1 MQYKV
6 TLYTNKSLGGITV
19 EGNTVQCIRLTDERN
34 AKGRRLQK
42 IICTIDRWATELSPE
57 ARQLLT
63 PEEQAEWAKWKAK
76 HDAEYR
82 KKQLGIA
89 LDAVT
94 STMDAAAAALRESV
108 AAPDDP
114 AAIWAAIEALSVALE
129 NAGFDK
135 PKRPRGRPRIIE
147 VDEYIDDDTWP
158 RGDRPPL
165 PNFIPPGTDAHRR
178 YQSLLDSYE
187 AYRRSKGDS

>member
-57 ARQLLT
+57 ARQILT
-63 PEEQAEWAKWKAK
+63 PEEQAEWAKWKAR

-108 AAPDDP
+108 RDP
-114 AAIWAAIEALSVALE
+114 NNPLF
-129 NAGFDK
+129 GRDK
-135 PKRPRGRPRIIE
+135 LRYLD
-147 VDEYIDDDTWP
+147 VIDFM
-158 RGDRPPL
+158 PL
-165 PNFIPPGTDAHRR
+165 PNLVVGMHPFTSTVVA
-178 YQSLLDSYE
+178 
-187 AYRRSKGDS
+187 

>member
-63 PEEQAEWAKWKAK
+63 PEEQTEWKKWKAK
-76 HDAEYR
+76 HDSEYR
-82 KKQLGIA
+82 KQQLGIA

-108 AAPDDP
+108 AEPDDP

-129 NAGFDK
+129 IAGFDK

-147 VDEYIDDDTWP
+147 VDDDIDDTWP

-165 PNFIPPGTDAHRR
+165 PNFMPPGTDAHRR

-187 AYRRSKGDS
+187 AYRRAKGDS

>member
-1 MQYKV
+1 MEK
-6 TLYTNKSLGGITV
+6 
-19 EGNTVQCIRLTDERN
+19 RLTVLPCGRISDGERK
-34 AKGRRLQK
+34 AKAREKYARRMAKLGK
-42 IICTIDRWATELSPE
+42 TVTPRPK
-57 ARQLLT
+57 LT
-63 PEEQAEWAKWKAK
+63 PEERAEWAKWKAK

-114 AAIWAAIEALSVALE
+114 AAIWAAIEALSAALE

-165 PNFIPPGTDAHRR
+165 P
-178 YQSLLDSYE
+178 
-187 AYRRSKGDS
+187 

>member
-63 PEEQAEWAKWKAK
+63 PEEQAEWKKWKAK

-147 VDEYIDDDTWP
+147 VDDDIDDTWP

-165 PNFIPPGTDAHRR
+165 PNFMPPGTDAHRR

-187 AYRRSKGDS
+187 AYRRAKGDS